1 MEQQAK
7 QGLVSKVKN
16 AASTVKEYWTEPPKG
31 NYVPYKEVASLSGAG
46 FGVHWLTTLS
56 SVISLDASSFLVGA
70 SIGLRPTDLYIML
83 TVANIVGIP
92 LGVFRSWY
100 YDNHHLKGGKF
111 LPFIKISGL
120 PILLIST
127 IFVWLPFE
135 NMQYVTKAVVV
146 WLMYM
151 LLNIFLSFYTESY
164 NYFQQIFTP
173 DSQERANVMSISQII
188 YSMAPTISQALIP
201 FVANKTWGLDN
212 IMTYR
217 VIYPIFSVIGFIMCT
232 IFFSKVK
239 ERLILPKKQPEPVRM
254 LDALRE
260 VAKNKYFWITQ
271 AAAWVVFLES
281 GYSFIFLRTFFYAY
295 DGKYAGSLGLANA
308 IIGNAALWAMMLCP
322 FAIKAIGKRNILII
336 SNAVNMVF
344 LMILYFVYQNIW
356 LMCILWYINNFIS
369 TFWNIIQHNI
379 SADMRDYH
387 QWKTGVRV
395 DGLFGPLGLIGTFIG
410 FFTGAFYPRLYE
422 YMGLKEDHS
431 VLYDDVL
438 RNNLFEVLI
447 ICSIIGAFLNL
458 LPFFFYDLTE
468 NKHKAYVGVLKI
480 RAMFEN
486 YSIGLLE
493 DEELIDVMA
502 IINEARESL
511 GREKINIEKKDS
523 REIKKQIKE
532 INLAIERAPIIMQD
546 LNKFTSKAGKERLR
560 RAQEDA
566 SREELYLYDN
576 IAEEMKAARSL
587 PKKTEEEKEIRTD
600 ALNNLRTKKRAA
612 ALIKR
617 YGKEN
622 IILPPESEK
631 EEILEREASSFFDS
645 LKIRKDLKAYM
656 KKVSIYKDATK
667 PYTEAKNLLL
677 QAEYY
682 THFEEIE
689 NRYLALV
696 EAEA

>member
-1 MEQQAK
+1 MENEAK
-7 QGLVSKVKN
+7 VSFKTKVKN
-16 AASTVKEYWTEPPKG
+16 TVSTVKEYWTPPPKG

-46 FGVHWLTTLS
+46 FGVHWFTTLS

-70 SIGLRPTDLYIML
+70 SIGLKPTDLYIML
-83 TVANIVGIP
+83 TIANIVGIP

-135 NMQYVTKAVVV
+135 DMQYITKAVVV

-151 LLNIFLSFYTESY
+151 LLNVFLSFYTESY

-201 FVANKTWGLDN
+201 FVADKTGGLDN

-281 GYSFIFLRTFFYAY
+281 GYAFIFSRTFFYAY
-295 DGKYAGSLGLANA
+295 DGKYAGSLGLANT

-546 LNKFTSKAGKERLR
+546 LNKFTTKAGKERLC

-576 IAEEMKAARSL
+576 IAEEMKAAKTL

-600 ALNNLRTKKRAA
+600 ALNNLRAKKRAA
-612 ALIKR
+612 ALIKK

-631 EEILEREASSFFDS
+631 EEILARESSSFFDS

-656 KKVSIYKDATK
+656 KKVSVYKEATK

-689 NRYLALV
+689 ERYNELV
-696 EAEA
+696 CEE

>member
-1 MEQQAK
+1 MENEAK
-7 QGLVSKVKN
+7 VSFKTKVKN
-16 AASTVKEYWTEPPKG
+16 TVSTVKEYWTTPPKG
-31 NYVPYKEVASLSGAG
+31 NYVPYKEIASLSGAG
-46 FGVHWLTTLS
+46 FGVHWFTTLS

-70 SIGLRPTDLYIML
+70 SIGLKPTDLYIML
-83 TVANIVGIP
+83 TIANIVGIP

-111 LPFIKISGL
+111 LPFIKLSGL

-135 NMQYVTKAVVV
+135 DMQYITKAVVV

-151 LLNIFLSFYTESY
+151 LLNVFLSFYTESY

-201 FVANKTWGLDN
+201 FVADKTWGLDN

-271 AAAWVVFLES
+271 AAAWGVFLES
-281 GYSFIFLRTFFYAY
+281 GYAFIFSRTFFYAY
-295 DGKYAGSLGLANA
+295 DGKYAGSLGLANT

-546 LNKFTSKAGKERLR
+546 LNKFTTKAGKERLC

-576 IAEEMKAARSL
+576 IAEEMKAAKTL

-600 ALNNLRTKKRAA
+600 ALNNLRAKKRAA
-612 ALIKR
+612 ALIKK

-622 IILPPESEK
+622 IILPPESKK
-631 EEILEREASSFFDS
+631 EEILARESSSFFDS

-656 KKVSIYKDATK
+656 KKVSVYKEATK

-689 NRYLALV
+689 ERYNELV
-696 EAEA
+696 CEE

>member
-1 MEQQAK
+1 MENEAK
-7 QGLVSKVKN
+7 VSFKTKVKN
-16 AASTVKEYWTEPPKG
+16 TVSTVKEYWTTPPKG

-46 FGVHWLTTLS
+46 FGVHWFTTLS

-70 SIGLRPTDLYIML
+70 SIGLKPTDLYIML
-83 TVANIVGIP
+83 TIANIVGIP

-111 LPFIKISGL
+111 LPFIKLSGL

-135 NMQYVTKAVVV
+135 NMQYITKAVVV

-151 LLNIFLSFYTESY
+151 LLNVFLSFYTESY

-201 FVANKTWGLDN
+201 FVADKTWGLDN

-281 GYSFIFLRTFFYAY
+281 GYGFVFARTFMYAF
-295 DGKYAGSLGLANA
+295 DGKYAGLMGIANT
-308 IIGNAALWAMMLCP
+308 IIGNASLWAMILCP

-546 LNKFTSKAGKERLR
+546 LNKFTTKAGKERLC

-576 IAEEMKAARSL
+576 IAEEMKAAKTL

-600 ALNNLRTKKRAA
+600 ALNNLRAKKRAA
-612 ALIKR
+612 ALIKK

-622 IILPPESEK
+622 IILPPESKK
-631 EEILEREASSFFDS
+631 EEILARESSSFFDS

-656 KKVSIYKDATK
+656 KKVSVYKEATK

-689 NRYLALV
+689 ERYNELV
-696 EAEA
+696 CEE

>member
-1 MEQQAK
+1 MENEAK
-7 QGLVSKVKN
+7 VSLKTKVKN
-16 AASTVKEYWTEPPKG
+16 TVSTVKEYWTTPPKG

-46 FGVHWLTTLS
+46 FGVHWFTTLS

-70 SIGLRPTDLYIML
+70 SIGLKPTDLYIML
-83 TVANIVGIP
+83 TIANIVGIP

-135 NMQYVTKAVVV
+135 DMQYITKAVVV

-151 LLNIFLSFYTESY
+151 LLNVFLSFYTESY

-201 FVANKTWGLDN
+201 FVADKTWGLDN

-281 GYSFIFLRTFFYAY
+281 GYSFIFSRTFFYAY
-295 DGKYAGSLGLANA
+295 DGKYAGSLGLANT

-546 LNKFTSKAGKERLR
+546 LNKFTTKAGMERLR

-576 IAEEMKAARSL
+576 IAEEMKAAKSL
-587 PKKTEEEKEIRTD
+587 PKKTEEEKEFRTD
-600 ALNNLRTKKRAA
+600 ALNNLRAKKRAA
-612 ALIKR
+612 ALIKK

-631 EEILEREASSFFDS
+631 EEILARESSSFFDS

-656 KKVSIYKDATK
+656 KKVSVYKEATK

-689 NRYLALV
+689 ERYNELV
-696 EAEA
+696 CEE

>member
-1 MEQQAK
+1 MENEAK
-7 QGLVSKVKN
+7 VSFKTKVKN
-16 AASTVKEYWTEPPKG
+16 TVSTVKEYWTTPPKG

-46 FGVHWLTTLS
+46 FGVHWFTTLS

-70 SIGLRPTDLYIML
+70 SIGLKPTDLYIML
-83 TVANIVGIP
+83 TIANIVGIP

-111 LPFIKISGL
+111 LPFIKLSGL

-135 NMQYVTKAVVV
+135 NMQYITKAVVV

-151 LLNIFLSFYTESY
+151 LLNVFLSFYTESY

-201 FVANKTWGLDN
+201 FVADKTWGLEN

-281 GYSFIFLRTFFYAY
+281 GYSFIFSRTFFYAY
-295 DGKYAGSLGLANA
+295 DGKYAGSLGLANT

-546 LNKFTSKAGKERLR
+546 LNKFTTKAGKERLC

-576 IAEEMKAARSL
+576 IAEEMKAAKTL

-600 ALNNLRTKKRAA
+600 ALNNLRAKKRAA
-612 ALIKR
+612 ALIKK

-622 IILPPESEK
+622 IILPPESKK
-631 EEILEREASSFFDS
+631 EEILARESSSFFDS

-656 KKVSIYKDATK
+656 KKVSVYKEATK

-689 NRYLALV
+689 ERYNELV
-696 EAEA
+696 CEE

>member
-1 MEQQAK
+1 MEQQIK
-7 QGLVSKVKN
+7 PSLKTKVKKGI
-16 AASTVKEYWTEPPKG
+16 STVKEYWTTPPKG

-70 SIGLRPTDLYIML
+70 SIGLKPTDLYIML

-201 FVANKTWGLDN
+201 FVADKTWGLDN

-281 GYSFIFLRTFFYAY
+281 GYGFIFSRTFFYAY
-295 DGKYAGSLGLANA
+295 DGKYAGSLGLANT
-308 IIGNAALWAMMLCP
+308 IIGNASLWAMILCP

-576 IAEEMKAARSL
+576 ISEEMKAARSL

-631 EEILEREASSFFDS
+631 EEILERGASSFFDS
-645 LKIRKDLKAYM
+645 LKIRRDLKAYM
-656 KKVSIYKDATK
+656 KKVSVYKDATK
-667 PYTEAKNLLL
+667 PYTEAKSLIL

>member
-1 MEQQAK
+1 MENEAK
-7 QGLVSKVKN
+7 VSLKTKVKN
-16 AASTVKEYWTEPPKG
+16 TVSTVKEYWTTPPKG
-31 NYVPYKEVASLSGAG
+31 NYVPYKEIASLSGAG
-46 FGVHWLTTLS
+46 FGVHWFTTLS

-70 SIGLRPTDLYIML
+70 SIGLKPTDLYIML
-83 TVANIVGIP
+83 TIANIVGIP

-111 LPFIKISGL
+111 LPFIKLSGL

-135 NMQYVTKAVVV
+135 DMQYITKAVVV

-151 LLNIFLSFYTESY
+151 LLNVFLSFYTESY

-201 FVANKTWGLDN
+201 FVADKTWGLDN

-281 GYSFIFLRTFFYAY
+281 GYAFIFSRTFFYAY
-295 DGKYAGSLGLANA
+295 DGKYAGSLGLANT

-546 LNKFTSKAGKERLR
+546 LNKFTTKAGMERLR

-576 IAEEMKAARSL
+576 IAEEMKAAKSL

-600 ALNNLRTKKRAA
+600 ALNNLRAKKRAA
-612 ALIKR
+612 ALIKK

-631 EEILEREASSFFDS
+631 EEILARESSSFFDS

-656 KKVSIYKDATK
+656 KKVSIYKEATK

-689 NRYLALV
+689 ERYNELV
-696 EAEA
+696 CEE

>member
-1 MEQQAK
+1 MENEAK
-7 QGLVSKVKN
+7 VSLKTKVKN
-16 AASTVKEYWTEPPKG
+16 TVSTVKEYWTTPPKG

-46 FGVHWLTTLS
+46 FGVHWFTTLS

-70 SIGLRPTDLYIML
+70 SIGLKPTDLYIML
-83 TVANIVGIP
+83 TIANIVGIP

-135 NMQYVTKAVVV
+135 NMQYITKAVVV

-151 LLNIFLSFYTESY
+151 LLNVFLSFYTESY

-201 FVANKTWGLDN
+201 FVADKTWGLDN

-281 GYSFIFLRTFFYAY
+281 GYSFIFSRTFFYAY
-295 DGKYAGSLGLANA
+295 DGKYAGSLGLANT

-546 LNKFTSKAGKERLR
+546 LNKFTTKAGKERLC

-576 IAEEMKAARSL
+576 IAEEMKAAKTL

-600 ALNNLRTKKRAA
+600 ALNNLRAKKRAA
-612 ALIKR
+612 ALIKK

-622 IILPPESEK
+622 IILPPESKK
-631 EEILEREASSFFDS
+631 EEILARESSSFFDS

-656 KKVSIYKDATK
+656 KKVSVYKEATK

-689 NRYLALV
+689 ERYNELV
-696 EAEA
+696 CEE

>member
-1 MEQQAK
+1 MENEAK
-7 QGLVSKVKN
+7 VSLKTKVKN
-16 AASTVKEYWTEPPKG
+16 TVSTVKEYWTTPPKG

-46 FGVHWLTTLS
+46 FGVHWFTTLS

-70 SIGLRPTDLYIML
+70 SIGLKPTDLYIML
-83 TVANIVGIP
+83 TIANIVGIP

-111 LPFIKISGL
+111 LPFIKLSGL

-135 NMQYVTKAVVV
+135 NMQYITKAVVV

-151 LLNIFLSFYTESY
+151 LLNVFLSFYTESY

-201 FVANKTWGLDN
+201 FVADKTWGLDN

-281 GYSFIFLRTFFYAY
+281 GYAFIFSRTFFYAY
-295 DGKYAGSLGLANA
+295 DGKYAGSLGLANT

-546 LNKFTSKAGKERLR
+546 LNKFTTKAGMERLR

-576 IAEEMKAARSL
+576 IAEEMKAAKTL

-600 ALNNLRTKKRAA
+600 ALNNLRAKKRAA
-612 ALIKR
+612 ALIKK

-622 IILPPESEK
+622 IILPPESKK
-631 EEILEREASSFFDS
+631 EEILARESSSFFDS

-656 KKVSIYKDATK
+656 KKVSVYKEATK

-689 NRYLALV
+689 ERYNELV
-696 EAEA
+696 CEE

>member
-1 MEQQAK
+1 MENEAK
-7 QGLVSKVKN
+7 VSFKTKVKN
-16 AASTVKEYWTEPPKG
+16 TVSTVKEYWTTPPKG

-46 FGVHWLTTLS
+46 FGVHWFTTLS

-70 SIGLRPTDLYIML
+70 SIGLKPTDLYIML
-83 TVANIVGIP
+83 TIANIVGIP

-111 LPFIKISGL
+111 LPFIKLSGL

-135 NMQYVTKAVVV
+135 DMQYITKAVVV

-151 LLNIFLSFYTESY
+151 LLNVFLSFYTESY

-201 FVANKTWGLDN
+201 FVADKTWGLDN

-281 GYSFIFLRTFFYAY
+281 GYAFIFSRTFFYAY
-295 DGKYAGSLGLANA
+295 DGKYAGSLGLANT

-546 LNKFTSKAGKERLR
+546 LNKFTTKAGKERLC

-576 IAEEMKAARSL
+576 IAEEMKAAKTL

-600 ALNNLRTKKRAA
+600 ALNNLRAKKRAA
-612 ALIKR
+612 ALIKK

-622 IILPPESEK
+622 IILPPESKK
-631 EEILEREASSFFDS
+631 EEILARESSSFFDS

-656 KKVSIYKDATK
+656 KKVSVYKEATK

-689 NRYLALV
+689 ERYNELV
-696 EAEA
+696 CEE